1 MNWSDRM
8 KRAFLTFKRMAL
20 PLYAWYIILS
30 ISGIVLAV
38 LSLIPM
44 IISLAQSGMLNSE
57 FSRLPGMPAL
67 PGVPPFSG
75 PYPNPNP
82 PAPPGSDFIPGS
94 EAIMD
99 GITPFLSLAPRFLL
113 TLIALILLGWLLTSA
128 FMTGMFHLTRKAYMT
143 QARFKD
149 FRLSGFSRVLGWYGA
164 LTLFGLVLI
173 GLGIFIASTLSG
185 IDYAIPVFA
194 VICILLLSAIA
205 IFLAP
210 WLSTSVFYM
219 LNHRELSFGK
229 SFRESWRFYRRH
241 LGSFWGYLLTVIG
254 IQVIITIID
263 RSTPNLGFIVALF
276 LSPFTTILPIVWVL
290 THEEDENTL
299 PIAAPFEQQAPYYPM
314 TTDPRE
320 AQTQDVQLHEYTA
333 QNTSSAE
340 LPYQSISQTPSPHS
354 PQPSPQLPLQELQ
367 ASPNEEYQH
376 TPQITPEEDSLVN
389 YCPTC
394 GKRVRS
400 GASYCSQCG
409 TKL

>member
-20 PLYAWYIILS
+20 PLYAWYLILS
-30 ISGIVLAV
+30 ISGVVLAV

-44 IISLAQSGMLNSE
+44 IISLARSGMLNSR
-57 FSRLPGMPAL
+57 FSGLPGMPSVPNI

-75 PYPNPNP
+75 AYPNPNP
-82 PAPPGSDFIPGS
+82 PVPPGSDFIPGS

-113 TLIALILLGWLLTSA
+113 TFIVLVILGWLLSSA

-143 QARFKD
+143 RARFKD

-164 LTLFGLVLI
+164 LTFFSFILI
-173 GLGIFIASTLSG
+173 GLGVFIAMTLRD
-185 IDYAIPVFA
+185 IDYAVPVFA
-194 VICILLLSAIA
+194 VVYTFLLTAVV

-210 WLSTSVFYM
+210 WLSTSAFYM

-229 SFRESWRFYRRH
+229 SFRASWRFYRRH
-241 LGSFWGYLLTVIG
+241 LGSFWGYFLTVIA
-254 IQVIITIID
+254 ITIILSLIG
-263 RSTPNLGFIVALF
+263 RSAPDIEFIVSL
-276 LSPFTTILPIVWVL
+276 LISPFTMILPIVWVL
-290 THEEDENTL
+290 THEEDENPL
-299 PIAAPFEQQAPYYPM
+299 PSVTPIEQQQAPDYPM
-314 TTDPRE
+314 AEEQPSQAI
-320 AQTQDVQLHEYTA
+320 AQSL
-333 QNTSSAE
+333 S
-340 LPYQSISQTPSPHS
+340 PYS
-354 PQPSPQLPLQELQ
+354 PQPTPHPQLPLHELQ
-367 ASPNEEYQH
+367 ESPDDEYQH
-376 TPQITPEEDSLVN
+376 TPQIIPEEDSQVN

-394 GKRVRS
+394 GKSVRS